1 MTAPPLAAK
10 IPGESSDRED
20 GMSLDGYLSSELLR
34 GTTAFV
40 TGGGSGINLG
50 IARCFARA
58 GANVAIC
65 GRSAERLDGAAVEL
79 AQLGA
84 QVCTA
89 VADVRD
95 PDAVA
100 AAFAKTRSELGPV
113 SAVVCG
119 AAGNFLAPA
128 EQLSSK
134 GFKTVVD
141 IDLLGSFHAAH
152 AACEQL
158 KETRGSLLF
167 VSAGQADSAYLLQA
181 HVGAAKAGIDS
192 LMRHLAL
199 EWGRYGIRSNAIV
212 PGPIEGTEGM
222 RRLTEQIGAQAWTDS
237 VALGRFGTT
246 EEIGM
251 MAVVLS
257 SPLAS
262 YVTGARVE
270 VDGGLSLSGSG
281 LVNRA
286 VAEAA
291 ARMTQDVDSRLQTE
305 GGHA

>member
-1 MTAPPLAAK
+1 MRVSGQGSPGSRESIGAWKLGLA
-10 IPGESSDRED
+10 R
-20 GMSLDGYLSSELLR
+20 YLSSELLR
-34 GTTAFV
+34 DRTVFV

-50 IARCFARA
+50 IARCFAQV

-65 GRSAERLDGAAVEL
+65 GRSAERLHAGAAEL
-79 AQLGA
+79 EQLGA

-89 VADVRD
+89 AADVRD

-100 AAFAKTRSELGPV
+100 EAFAKTRAELGPV
-113 SAVVCG
+113 WTVVCG

-134 GFKTVVD
+134 GFRTVVD

-152 AACEQL
+152 AAFEQL

-167 VSAGQADSAYLLQA
+167 VSAGQADSAYLMQA

-246 EEIGM
+246 EEVGM
-251 MAVVLS
+251 MAVILC

-262 YVTGARVE
+262 YVTGARIE
-270 VDGGLSLSGSG
+270 IDGGLGLSGSG

-286 VAEAA
+286 VAQAA
-291 ARMTQDVDSRLQTE
+291 AGTE
-305 GGHA
+305 QGRG